1 MKCYSDFD
9 MQDISDTLGVIS
21 QVNRLQI
28 ICLLEQ
34 SLELSVCEISE
45 KLKIKQNLVSHH
57 LKLLK
62 NIWVLKSKKD
72 WQKVFY
78 SINEKFYEEFKMS
91 LKNIL
96 NM

>member
-1 MKCYSDFD
+1 

-62 NIWVLKSKKD
+62 NI
-72 WQKVFY
+72 
-78 SINEKFYEEFKMS
+78 
-91 LKNIL
+91 
-96 NM
+96 